1 MEAEKKRLQ
10 MQTKN
15 QIIEIC
21 ELNSCN
27 VTPPA
32 HQSKSRLCTQPLCT
46 PMAMD
51 LTSNGDGEDDTILE
65 IIEVYRISSIKTC
78 IGNEE
83 ERLMASCTEN
93 WLIDWFDACAL
104 NACGYSW
111 QKDAAS

>member
-1 MEAEKKRLQ
+1 
-10 MQTKN
+10 
-15 QIIEIC
+15 
-21 ELNSCN
+21 
-27 VTPPA
+27 
-32 HQSKSRLCTQPLCT
+32 
-46 PMAMD
+46 MAMD

-78 IGNEE
+78 MGNEE